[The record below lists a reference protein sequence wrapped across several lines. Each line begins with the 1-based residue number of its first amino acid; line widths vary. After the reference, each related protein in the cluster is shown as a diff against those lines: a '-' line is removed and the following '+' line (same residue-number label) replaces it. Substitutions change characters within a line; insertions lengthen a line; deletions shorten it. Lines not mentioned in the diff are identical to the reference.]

1 MSRPRAVSWALVPI
15 VLLAGTAA
23 ALAHSGPPYPVVS
36 NQTAGAYR
44 VSVWTDPDATDDR
57 MPAGQFWVVIEG
69 TRGGSVPAGTRVNV
83 AIRARDRDQP
93 FAEAVAKPVDGD
105 VTRQFAN
112 LLMDHEGP
120 FDVRVVLDGPW
131 GGATIDTQVQA
142 TYDLRPPLPL
152 IAVYV
157 LPFLAVGFL
166 WGARLVRRRRA
177 HKTGLGLLSHKS
189 YALSRSS
196 AAASRRQI
204 CQSSSRFAPSDS

>member
-1 MSRPRAVSWALVPI
+1 MSRPLAVPWALVQT
-15 VLLAGTAA
+15 VLLGGSAP

-36 NQTAGAYR
+36 NQTVGAYR

-69 TRGGSVPAGTRVNV
+69 IRAGTVPTGTRVHV
-83 AIRARDRDQP
+83 AIRPRDRDQP
-93 FAEAVAKPVDGD
+93 FAEAVAAPVDGD

-131 GGATIDTQVQA
+131 GGATVETQVQA

-152 IAVYV
+152 IAIYV
-157 LPFLAVGFL
+157 MPFLAVGFL
-166 WGARLVRRRRA
+166 WGARLVRRRRR
-177 HKTGLGLLSHKS
+177 LKS
-189 YALSRSS
+189 
-196 AAASRRQI
+196 
-204 CQSSSRFAPSDS
+204 